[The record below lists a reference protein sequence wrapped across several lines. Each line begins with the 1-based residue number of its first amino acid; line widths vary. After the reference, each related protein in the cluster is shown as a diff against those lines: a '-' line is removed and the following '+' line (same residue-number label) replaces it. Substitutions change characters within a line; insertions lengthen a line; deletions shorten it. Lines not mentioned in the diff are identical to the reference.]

1 MASEDDLARLLNAWR
16 KDINSE
22 PFPLWTGPLVPA
34 QGGHE
39 SIQCREATNGHESV
53 RVRERSIHRPE
64 TPKRPGAGRVSR

>member
-1 MASEDDLARLLNAWR
+1 MAGEDDLARLLNAWR

-22 PFPLWTGPLVPA
+22 PFPPWAGPLIPA

-39 SIQCREATNGHESV
+39 SM
-53 RVRERSIHRPE
+53 RVRERSVQRPE